1 MNLNRVDSFAASLG
15 VEEVIYLLDDDLLN
29 LKSIILTEKN
39 IFVKM
44 KISSRI

>member
-1 MNLNRVDSFAASLG
+1 MNLNRVGSFAASLG
-15 VEEVIYLLDDDLLN
+15 AEEVIYLLDDDLLN

-39 IFVKM
+39 ILVTM